1 MRISTKK
8 NISQMHFKKASAL
21 HSVTIIQN
29 IFHLLQNGV
38 KFQILVVWN
47 VKAGKDQRIF
57 SEQSSVAH
65 SWISA
70 HGCSKTAPSHKHE
83 RDLHWY
89 NLSRQVTPMHMPRQ
103 QNAKQNDSV
112 QSKEPT
118 EADRKFIMKAKG
130 EKNTSSL
137 KTTQG

>member
-1 MRISTKK
+1 
-8 NISQMHFKKASAL
+8 
-21 HSVTIIQN
+21 
-29 IFHLLQNGV
+29 
-38 KFQILVVWN
+38 
-47 VKAGKDQRIF
+47 
-57 SEQSSVAH
+57 
-65 SWISA
+65 
-70 HGCSKTAPSHKHE
+70 
-83 RDLHWY
+83 
-89 NLSRQVTPMHMPRQ
+89 MPRQ